1 MTGRKLDRSRPYGNV
16 SPPTQ
21 GWHWY
26 QDGLY
31 FNAAGV
37 AVARADGSSLA
48 TPPEVEVATV
58 EPPAEP
64 PVTPPVEAGPVDHND
79 LVDEPEVD
87 WVDCWDAEEEARAN
101 EMRAKADAED
111 AEEQALA
118 NEIRAKADASA
129 DELNALLPEHLRS
142 APATQVK
149 AYVRDLTSRVPTS
162 RTNALELLR
171 DHLEAEKSQ
180 LAQISEEAGS

>member
-16 SPPTQ
+16 SPPTR

-31 FNAAGV
+31 FNAAGA

-48 TPPEVEVATV
+48 PPPEVEVATV
-58 EPPAEP
+58 EPPVTPSVEP
-64 PVTPPVEAGPVDHND
+64 PADPPVAPPVEPGAVDYSH
-79 LVDEPEVD
+79 LVEEPETVHL
-87 WVDCWDAEEEARAN
+87 VEDAEEEALAN
-101 EMRAKADAED
+101 EMRAS
-111 AEEQALA
+111 
-118 NEIRAKADASA
+118 ADASA
-129 DELNALLPEHLRS
+129 DELNALLPENLRS
-142 APATQVK
+142 ASATQVK